1 MNPAPFNYS
10 VTAAIDVGSHGSIT
24 HTELLINVALFL
36 LFFFFFYEINI
47 VFFFLFYVY
56 IEFD

>member
-1 MNPAPFNYS
+1 MSPAPFNYS
-10 VTAAIDVGSHGSIT
+10 VTAAIDFGSHGSIT

>member
-1 MNPAPFNYS
+1 MSPAPFNYS
-10 VTAAIDVGSHGSIT
+10 VNAAIDVGSHGSIT

-36 LFFFFFYEINI
+36 LFFFFYEINI

>member
-1 MNPAPFNYS
+1 MSPAPFNYS